1 MTVDLYHFEPNANGG
16 KPIMALNEKGVPFTS
31 HWIDLLHFQ
40 QHSAEYLKINP
51 KGQVPTL
58 VHDGIVITES
68 TPMTEYIDEA
78 FDGPPLRP
86 QSPHERWRMRVWSR
100 FADEYLGP
108 SLSMT
113 AWSRFIGPMMRQR
126 DPNELKRALDAIP
139 TAERRTAWTT
149 TIQNSF
155 TPAQLAES
163 MRRIGAAANKL
174 EEALRE
180 HPWLA
185 GPTYSLADI
194 NVFNMAAALP
204 RLMPDLANATRTPRL
219 VEWIHRIE
227 ERPAIKAALALSR
240 NSLRPVKT

>member
-31 HWIDLLHFQ
+31 HWIDLLNFQ

-51 KGQVPTL
+51 RGQVPTL

-108 SLSMT
+108 SLSMI

-126 DPNELKRALDAIP
+126 DPNELERALDAIP
-139 TAERRTAWTT
+139 TAERRAAWTT

-163 MRRIGAAANKL
+163 MRRIGVAANQL

-180 HPWLA
+180 HRWLA
-185 GPTYSLADI
+185 GSVYSLADI

-204 RLMPDLANATRTPRL
+204 RLMPDVASATRTPRL
-219 VEWIHRIE
+219 VEWIQRIE
-227 ERPAIKAALALSR
+227 ERPAIRAALAFSR
-240 NSLRPVKT
+240 NSLRPLKT